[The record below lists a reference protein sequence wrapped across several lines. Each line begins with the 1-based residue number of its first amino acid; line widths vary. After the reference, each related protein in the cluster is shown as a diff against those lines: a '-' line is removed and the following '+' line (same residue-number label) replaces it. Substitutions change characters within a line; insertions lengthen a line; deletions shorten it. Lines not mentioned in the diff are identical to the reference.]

1 MKILN
6 YRWKNVGLYGNKIT
20 EVKFDNS
27 EYGLHLLYGKNGTG
41 KSTFL
46 NIPSFVFYGKIGSK
60 KQKDIANR
68 VNKTAWAQIEFL
80 SDKNDKITVTR
91 QLFPTLFKVDIDD
104 GVNAFT
110 DDRRLK
116 GNTQDELEENVL
128 KMSHHVFNNIVSVNL
143 LNFQSFI
150 SMKAE
155 DKRKIIDRF
164 FSLSLINDMKESVSK
179 KHIQITEKINNL
191 KGELNQIN
199 NNIISLEDKILKV
212 KQEIEKNKNS
222 EITLLLETNNEKLK
236 ELESVKS
243 QLLSL
248 KEKIYVLDIEKSKLD
263 KQNNDISFSLRS
275 LKKDI
280 ELYSNDVCPT
290 CKTPLTTDYH
300 KSLQK
305 EYNDKY
311 LELNTN
317 LSEISLKID
326 EILKE
331 KKHNSTLYDN
341 INENAQKIKNI
352 ISVNENSIKK
362 INEQQNNDIT
372 LNNFVSLIEKNEDQ
386 KKEKNSKL
394 DEFYYY
400 DKLSTILK
408 YIYSD
413 EGIKKLAFEKI
424 TPLLNAKIQN
434 IMEEIEPSFVTKIL
448 FDNSFE
454 CTLKYKSDEI
464 SVESLS
470 AGQQRI
476 INVIVLLALV
486 QIMKMKYPYLN
497 ILFLDEVFSSLDAEN
512 IEKFINILKKWSE
525 EYKLHI
531 IVVHHAL
538 LNKHHFKNIYETKVE
553 NNFSRLYKNNSIC

>member
-243 QLLSL
+243 ELLSL

-280 ELYSNDVCPT
+280 ELYTNDVCPT

-386 KKEKNSKL
+386 KKEKNNKL

-512 IEKFINILKKWSE
+512 IEKFINILKNWSE